1 MAGRSRR
8 STSTYTSDV
17 VIMTEPVAITL
28 SGCAKTWPDGSR
40 ALHPIDL
47 HVQGGET
54 LALLGPSGCGKT
66 TLLRLICGLEQA
78 DAGASIRFGND
89 EVSQLSPE
97 DRGVGVVFQSYAL
110 FPNMSVAQNVAYGL
124 RVRNINASERERR
137 ARDLLALVRL
147 EAYADRRI
155 NQLSGGQR
163 QRVALARALA
173 IEPRVLLLDEP
184 LTALDAKLRE
194 HLRVELA
201 QMLRELRITTVIVTH
216 DQDEAMMLGDRI
228 AVMSAGHLEQVG
240 TAEDLYREPASD
252 FVAEFLGTLCRVRA
266 RLHEG
271 MLIAGDDTLAFRPHE
286 VRLES
291 PQNHALTGRV
301 LARFFLGSSVRYEI
315 ALDDGQRFPVVA
327 PAHSQHAT
335 GDNVS
340 IILTRTATAPM
351 STATHI
357 L

>member
-1 MAGRSRR
+1 
-8 STSTYTSDV
+8 
-17 VIMTEPVAITL
+17 
-28 SGCAKTWPDGSR
+28 
-40 ALHPIDL
+40 
-47 HVQGGET
+47 
-54 LALLGPSGCGKT
+54 
-66 TLLRLICGLEQA
+66 
-78 DAGASIRFGND
+78 IRFGD
-89 EVSQLSPE
+89 DDVTALPPE
-97 DRGVGVVFQSYAL
+97 ARGVGVVFQSYAL

-124 RVRNINASERERR
+124 RVRDVAPAERDRR
-137 ARDLLALVRL
+137 ARELLALVRL
-147 EAYADRRI
+147 DGFADRRVD
-155 NQLSGGQR
+155 QLSGGQR

-201 QMLRELRITTVIVTH
+201 QMLRQLRITTVIVTH

-286 VRLES
+286 VRLGTAHA
-291 PQNHALTGRV
+291 NALTGRV

-315 ALDDGQRFPVVA
+315 GLDDGQRFPVVA
-327 PAHSQHAT
+327 AAHSQYAA
-335 GDNVS
+335 GDDVS
-340 IILTRTATAPM
+340 IALTRTAAVAASPV
-351 STATHI
+351 ATI
-357 L
+357 S